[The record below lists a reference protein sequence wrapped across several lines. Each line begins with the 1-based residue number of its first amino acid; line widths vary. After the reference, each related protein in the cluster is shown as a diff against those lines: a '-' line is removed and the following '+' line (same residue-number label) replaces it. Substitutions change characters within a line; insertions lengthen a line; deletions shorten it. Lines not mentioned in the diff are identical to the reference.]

1 MSDSEAFATA
11 RKLARL
17 EGIIAGMSTGAALY
31 GAMKIAERIDSGRIV
46 VILPDRGEKYLS
58 TTLFSD

>member
-17 EGIIAGMSTGAALY
+17 EGIVAGMSSGAALY